1 MGPIIPVGP
10 VTLPENE
17 MHTSTMNKHER
28 LSIAGELRWYAETI
42 LKDLAAAEAL
52 VVGQGMEEME
62 ASRLQWISAIR
73 EAVNGTAAM
82 YGMKDAAKILVD
94 SADQYE

>member
-1 MGPIIPVGP
+1 
-10 VTLPENE
+10 
-17 MHTSTMNKHER
+17 MHTSTMNRHER
-28 LSIAGELRWYAETI
+28 INIAAQVEWYAKNI
-42 LKDLAAAEAL
+42 LQSLEEAESL

-62 ASRLQWISAIR
+62 PIRLEWIAAIR
-73 EAVNGTAAM
+73 EAVNGSKKL